1 MECYFIITTYIE
13 ENKDASD
20 YDEYIKLV
28 MPIVKRYG
36 GEYLVRTNVVENLST
51 KWNPDR
57 VIIIK
62 FPDRESLNKCFTSKE
77 YIEIKNKRENSVDAR
92 AIIAGGYTNENNR

>member
-13 ENKDASD
+13 RNKDTSD

-36 GEYLVRTNVVENLST
+36 GEYLVRTNVIENLST
-51 KWNPDR
+51 NWKPDR

-62 FPDRESLNKCFTSKE
+62 FRDRESLNKCFSSNE
-77 YIEIKNKRENSVDAR
+77 YIEIKNKRKNSVDAR
-92 AIIAGGYTNENNR
+92 AIIVGGYEYENSR

>member
-13 ENKDASD
+13 ENKDTSN
-20 YDEYIKLV
+20 YDEYIELV

-36 GEYLVRTNVVENLST
+36 GEYLVRTNDVESLST
-51 KWNPDR
+51 LWNPDR

-62 FPDRESLNKCFTSKE
+62 FPDRKSLNKCFSSKE
-77 YIEIKNKRENSVDAR
+77 YMEIKNKRENSVDAR
-92 AIIAGGYTNENNR
+92 AIIAGGYEDENNR